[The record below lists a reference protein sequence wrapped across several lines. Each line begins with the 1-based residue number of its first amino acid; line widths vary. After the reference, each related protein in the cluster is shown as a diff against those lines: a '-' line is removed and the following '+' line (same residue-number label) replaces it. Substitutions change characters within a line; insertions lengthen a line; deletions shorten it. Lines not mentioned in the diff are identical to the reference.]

1 MTPGLLALARAY
13 ASLPGAPKMDPDHDG
28 WTLAR
33 GLFRA
38 APTGI
43 LWRRGGDGWLPD
55 LTDAATGGV
64 MLDLLAEGGH
74 TVCTFDSRPNR
85 YAAMLN
91 GHYEVYGAT
100 LAEAVARV
108 AVAVGRA
115 GP

>member
-1 MTPGLLALARAY
+1 MTPDLLTLARAY

-43 LWRRGGDGWLPD
+43 LWRRDG
-55 LTDAATGGV
+55 V
-64 MLDLLAEGGH
+64 
-74 TVCTFDSRPNR
+74 TVGT
-85 YAAMLN
+85 
-91 GHYEVYGAT
+91 GAT

>member
-1 MTPGLLALARAY
+1 MTTALLTLARAY

-55 LTDAATGGV
+55 LTGRGTGGV
-64 MLDLLAEGGH
+64 LLAALPDAYHLHRDGDLWTFHDKDGV
-74 TVCTFDSRPNR
+74 TVGT
-85 YAAMLN
+85 
-91 GHYEVYGAT
+91 GAT

-115 GP
+115 A